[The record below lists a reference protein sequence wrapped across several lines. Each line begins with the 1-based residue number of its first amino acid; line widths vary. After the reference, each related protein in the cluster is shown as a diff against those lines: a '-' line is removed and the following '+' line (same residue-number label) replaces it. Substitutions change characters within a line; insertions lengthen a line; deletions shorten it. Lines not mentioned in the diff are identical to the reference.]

1 MSIYLGTSGRIE
13 LLRQFDGTDLT
24 SIVNTSDVSVSRK
37 RLSFDFQKGQL
48 TTGDQIE
55 ITSTNGA
62 ALSFISGYSKTS
74 TKRFINVDGIGGIR
88 LYNSFA
94 DAINGTTADA
104 IALAVPGANIPIR
117 VEVQNSDFKTL
128 AQVSNFE
135 LNTQRETVDTTT
147 LSEEFRSQLSTL
159 MSGSGSMSCFWE
171 YTGNVVDELPQYLL
185 HLLLRT
191 KVGSHFRAR
200 FYLKTA
206 SGQSRLGND
215 EIWYEFEGVLTACA
229 LQFTPT
235 EAVEITANFITT
247 GAIDLKTVLT
257 PTVALV
263 QEDSD
268 DLRLDQDGAA
278 KLLVESSDT

>member
-55 ITSTNGA
+55 ITSTDGT

-104 IALAVPGANIPIR
+104 IALAVPGSNIPIR

>member
-1 MSIYLGTSGRIE
+1 MSIYLGTGGQIE
-13 LLRQFDGTDLT
+13 LLRQFDGTDLR
-24 SIVNTSDVSVSRK
+24 SIVNTSDVNVTRK
-37 RLSFDFQKGQL
+37 RLSFDFKKGQL
-48 TTGDQIE
+48 VTGDQIE

-62 ALSFISGYSKTS
+62 ALSFISSYSKTS
-74 TKRFINVDGIGGIR
+74 VKKYINVDGIGGIR
-88 LYNSFA
+88 LYDSFA
-94 DAINGTTADA
+94 NAINGASTNAT
-104 IALAVPGANIPIR
+104 ALAVPGSNVPIR
-117 VEVQNSDFKTL
+117 VEVQNADFRVL
-128 AQVSNFE
+128 AQVNSFE

-171 YTGNVVDELPQYLL
+171 YTGDLQNELPQYLI
-185 HLLLRT
+185 HLILRT

-206 SGQSRLGND
+206 TGPSREDND
-215 EIWYEFEGVLTACA
+215 EIWYEFEGVLTSCA

-235 EAVEITANFITT
+235 ETVEIAADFITT

-257 PTVALV
+257 PPAKLL

-268 DLRLDQDGAA
+268 DILLDQDGAA
-278 KLLVESSDT
+278 KLLLESSDA

>member
-55 ITSTNGA
+55 ITSTDGT

-94 DAINGTTADA
+94 DAINGTAADA
-104 IALAVPGANIPIR
+104 IALAVPGSNIPIR

>member
-94 DAINGTTADA
+94 DAINGTTTDA
-104 IALAVPGANIPIR
+104 IALAVPGSNIPIR

-128 AQVSNFE
+128 AQVSSFE

-171 YTGNVVDELPQYLL
+171 YTGNVIDELPQYLL

-206 SGQSRLGND
+206 LDPSRQGND